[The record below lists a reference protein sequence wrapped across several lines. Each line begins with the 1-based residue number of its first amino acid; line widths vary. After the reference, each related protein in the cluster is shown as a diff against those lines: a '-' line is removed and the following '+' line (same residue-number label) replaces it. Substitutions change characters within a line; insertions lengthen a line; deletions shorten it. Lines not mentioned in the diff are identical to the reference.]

1 MEGGRNYHSERSADD
16 PKRQRVNPRTDN
28 DDAPP
33 ERPSKTAL
41 KKQMHALQ
49 ALGEALLTLPETRLD
64 AIAMPETL
72 REALRMAQRTK
83 SHEGKR
89 RQLQYVG
96 KLMRKAEEAG
106 EVEPLREAVAAFQLG
121 HAKDAL
127 ALHEAE
133 RWRSE
138 LIASDAALERWLA
151 AHPATDAQRLR
162 SLIRNARKDAAA
174 LVEAP
179 GAAARQGRAYRELF
193 QLLRAALNDDGDDS
207 HDEHDG

>member
-1 MEGGRNYHSERSADD
+1 M
-16 PKRQRVNPRTDN
+16 TTTTN
-28 DDAPP
+28 DDHGADA

-49 ALGEALLTLPETRLD
+49 ALGEALLTLPAARLD
-64 AIAMPETL
+64 AIAMPESL
-72 REALRMAQRTK
+72 REALRMAQRTR

-96 KLMRKAEEAG
+96 KLMRKADEAG
-106 EVEPLREAVAAFQLG
+106 AVEPLREAVAAFQLG
-121 HAKDAL
+121 HARDAL

-138 LIASDAALERWLA
+138 LTASDDALERWLA
-151 AHPATDAQRLR
+151 AHPASDAQRLR

-174 LVEAP
+174 LPALP
-179 GAAARQGRAYRELF
+179 GAAPRQGRAYRELF
-193 QLLRAALNDDGDDS
+193 QLLRDALNDKDES
-207 HDEHDG
+207 DEHDDDDEH